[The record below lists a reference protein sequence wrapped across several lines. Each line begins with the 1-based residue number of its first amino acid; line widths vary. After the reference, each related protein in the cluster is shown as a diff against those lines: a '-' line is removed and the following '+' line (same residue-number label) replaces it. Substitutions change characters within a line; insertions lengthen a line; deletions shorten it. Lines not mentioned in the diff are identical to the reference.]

1 MELTKKKC
9 LPCEGIGRA
18 FTRAEAQ
25 ARIKEVPEWSLSD
38 DAKSIYREYMVKD
51 FIAAVE
57 FINTIAPIAEGE
69 NHHPDIHLTGYRK
82 VRIDLNTHTLGGV
95 TENDLIL
102 AAKINAL
109 KPRLAKG

>member
-1 MELTKKKC
+1 MELTQKKC
-9 LPCEGIGRA
+9 VPCEGIGKA
-18 FTRAEAQ
+18 FTRAEAH
-25 ARIKEVPEWSLSD
+25 ARMKEVQEWFLSD

-51 FIAAVE
+51 FMAAVE
-57 FINTIAPIAEGE
+57 FINTIAPIAESE

-82 VRIDLNTHTLGGV
+82 VRVDLNTHALGGI

-109 KPRLAKG
+109 SPRLAKG